1 MKEKKEKGS
10 LSIFSALILLLVA
23 SLLFTF
29 LESAR
34 MYGLRAKSHRNTML
48 CAESA
53 LAEYQIE
60 LLENYDIKKLKDT
73 DFDERCKEE
82 IIKAKQILDENGNLR
97 KYQGSCKNENGQ
109 TYATG
114 SYGIFNVLKK
124 IVSIYGLPIR
134 RVPK

>member
-60 LLENYDIKKLKDT
+60 LLENYESFKIATEAENKAQNEFDI
-73 DFDERCKEE
+73 
-82 IIKAKQILDENGNLR
+82 
-97 KYQGSCKNENGQ
+97 
-109 TYATG
+109 AT
-114 SYGIFNVLKK
+114 SELKK
-124 IVSIYGLPIR
+124 IQKTQEKQLSHYQVL
-134 RVPK
+134 